1 MASLGL
7 KKTVNMVKKTIYSV
21 PEAELLVIQSE
32 GNFLQSLF
40 DKDNNTE
47 IINDDGD
54 EELD

>member
-1 MASLGL
+1 
-7 KKTVNMVKKTIYSV
+7 MVKKTIYSV